1 MPGFFKFQMTFP
13 ILRSERLLSIPIEV
27 QFQPSET
34 EAEKHI
40 RRRERNGGPL
50 RLKRQAKNF
59 AVGRAEEASL
69 PP

>member
-34 EAEKHI
+34 GAEKHI
-40 RRRERNGGPL
+40 RRRQHSSG
-50 RLKRQAKNF
+50 RLQ
-59 AVGRAEEASL
+59 L
-69 PP
+69 M

>member
-40 RRRERNGGPL
+40 RRRKHSSG
-50 RLKRQAKNF
+50 RLQ
-59 AVGRAEEASL
+59 L
-69 PP
+69 M